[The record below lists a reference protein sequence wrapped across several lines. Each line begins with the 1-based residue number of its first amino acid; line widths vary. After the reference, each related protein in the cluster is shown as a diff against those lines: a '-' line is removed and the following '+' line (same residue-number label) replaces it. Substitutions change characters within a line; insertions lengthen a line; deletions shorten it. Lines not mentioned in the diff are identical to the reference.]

1 MKTLIKGLV
10 AASNNTARKLVTR
23 VYETVSP
30 SEASIAEYRKDPE
43 AYKQK
48 RLKAFTDVHSNFGYA
63 SFASYVVSGRN
74 RKIAQ
79 TVALTGLVVSL
90 THIYDLAAV
99 SYHANKLNHPTDK

>member
-10 AASNNTARKLVTR
+10 AASNNTARKLLTH

-30 SEASIAEYRKDPE
+30 SETSIAEYRKDPE

-48 RLKAFTDVHSNFGYA
+48 RLKAFTDVHGNFGYA

-79 TVALTGLVVSL
+79 TVALTGLAVSL

>member
-10 AASNNTARKLVTR
+10 AANNTARKLVTH

-30 SEASIAEYRKDPE
+30 SEVSIAEYRKDPE

-48 RLKAFTDVHSNFGYA
+48 RLKAFTDVHANFGYV
-63 SFASYVVSGRN
+63 SFASYVVSGCN

-79 TVALTGLVVSL
+79 TVALTGLAVSL

-99 SYHANKLNHPTDK
+99 SYHANKTNHLADK